1 MECNWP
7 TVKLEELLEQNTS
20 TEKLE
25 PNKSYRLLGVRLE
38 GKGPFIREE
47 KPGSQVR
54 AKSLRKVT
62 SGEFIYSRLFAW
74 RGAFGLIS
82 PEMDCAFVSNEF
94 PTFKIDETRV
104 FPKFLE
110 MYFKQRWIW
119 NEVEKYCTG
128 TTKASRNRF
137 KEKFFLNLDISL
149 PAKEEQKHIV
159 ARIESLLAKI
169 EEARRLRGE
178 AVKEAEK
185 LFELFLRRIFLN
197 NNQYDLVKLGDKD
210 YFELNPSKSELS
222 GLDDDIDVSFVPMTC
237 VDPELGKIKN
247 FGIRKLF
254 EVRKGYTY
262 FKEGDVL
269 FAKITPC
276 MENGNVA
283 IAQNITNGIGF
294 GTTEF
299 HVVRVLEKVL
309 PKWVY
314 YLFRT
319 KGFRDI
325 AKGNMT
331 GTAGQRRVPKSF
343 LEQYEIPLPSLPEQ
357 RRIVTYLDSFQAKV
371 DELKRLQAE
380 TEKEI
385 EELVPSILDKAFKG
399 EL

>member
-1 MECNWP
+1 MESNWP
-7 TVKLEELLEQNTS
+7 AVKLEELLEQNTT

-25 PNKSYRLLGVRLE
+25 PEESYRLLGVRLE

-74 RGAFGLIS
+74 RGAFGLIF
-82 PEMDCAFVSNEF
+82 PEMDGAFVSNEF

-110 MYFKQRWIW
+110 MYFKQRWVW

-197 NNQYDLVKLGDKD
+197 NNQYDLVKLGDKN

-247 FGIRKLF
+247 FDIRKLF

-343 LEQYEIPLPSLPEQ
+343 LEQYEIPLPLLPEQ
-357 RRIVTYLDSFQAKV
+357 RRIVAYLDSLQAKV

-380 TEKEI
+380 TEKEL

>member
-1 MECNWP
+1 MESEFP
-7 TVKLEELLEQNTS
+7 LVKLVEVLKHRKDFITIDDFTLYKRCTAKLHAKGIVLRDEIEGSRLKTKKQQLCKAGDFLVAEIDAKVGGFGIVPPELEDAIVSSHYFLFEVNEEKMERGYLNFFIKTQNFKRQIQARGSTNYAAIRPKHVLDLEIPLLSLLEQ
-20 TEKLE
+20 
-25 PNKSYRLLGVRLE
+25 KS
-38 GKGPFIREE
+38 
-47 KPGSQVR
+47 
-54 AKSLRKVT
+54 
-62 SGEFIYSRLFAW
+62 
-74 RGAFGLIS
+74 
-82 PEMDCAFVSNEF
+82 M
-94 PTFKIDETRV
+94 
-104 FPKFLE
+104 
-110 MYFKQRWIW
+110 
-119 NEVEKYCTG
+119 
-128 TTKASRNRF
+128 
-137 KEKFFLNLDISL
+137 
-149 PAKEEQKHIV
+149 V
-159 ARIESLLAKI
+159 ARIESLTARI

-197 NNQYDLVKLGDKD
+197 NNQYDLVKLGDKN

-247 FGIRKLF
+247 FDIRKLF

-283 IAQNITNGIGF
+283 IAQNIINGIGF

-325 AKGNMT
+325 AKGSMT

-343 LEQYEIPLPSLPEQ
+343 LEQYEIPLPLLHEQ
-357 RRIVTYLDSFQAKV
+357 RRIIAYLDSLQAKA

-380 TEKEI
+380 TEKEL

>member
-1 MECNWP
+1 MESNWP
-7 TVKLEELLEQNTS
+7 AVKLKELLEQNTT

-25 PNKSYRLLGVRLE
+25 PEESYRLLGVRLE

-94 PTFKIDETRV
+94 PTFKIDEQQV

-110 MYFKQRWIW
+110 IYFKQRWVW

-137 KEKFFLNLDISL
+137 KEKIFLDLDILL

-159 ARIESLLAKI
+159 AKIESLLARI
-169 EEARRLRGE
+169 EEAKRLRDEAIGE
-178 AVKEAEK
+178 VAETVVAFKEK
-185 LFELFLRRIFLN
+185 IFS
-197 NNQYDLVKLGDKD
+197 DLVKYPKQIITDVAPEDAILVDCSNKNFSNLLYISLGNVESDTGNLVNLNIAEEMGILGKAALFNQKHVLYSKLRPYLNKVVLP
-210 YFELNPSKSELS
+210 YFE
-222 GLDDDIDVSFVPMTC
+222 GC
-237 VDPELGKIKN
+237 
-247 FGIRKLF
+247 
-254 EVRKGYTY
+254 
-262 FKEGDVL
+262 
-269 FAKITPC
+269 
-276 MENGNVA
+276 
-283 IAQNITNGIGF
+283 

-299 HVVRVLEKVL
+299 VVLKPDDRIITREFLVEYLRNPLFVKVATENSSGTKM
-309 PKWVY
+309 PRTNMRW
-314 YLFRT
+314 FRN
-319 KGFRDI
+319 I
-325 AKGNMT
+325 
-331 GTAGQRRVPKSF
+331 
-343 LEQYEIPLPSLPEQ
+343 EIPLPPISEQ
-357 RRIVTYLDSFQAKV
+357 CRIVAYLDLLQAKV

-380 TEKEI
+380 TEKEL
-385 EELVPSILDKAFKG
+385 EELVPSIFDKAFKG